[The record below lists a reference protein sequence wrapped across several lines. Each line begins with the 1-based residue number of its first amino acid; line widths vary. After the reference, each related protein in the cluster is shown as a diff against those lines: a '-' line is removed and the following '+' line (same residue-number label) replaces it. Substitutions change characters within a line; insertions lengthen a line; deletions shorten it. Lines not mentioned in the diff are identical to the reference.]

1 MKKRKKQPNDYP
13 VLTFRPT
20 PQILARIRALKARSG
35 MSAGQ
40 IVTACLAAHLPTIEA
55 RHQ

>member
-40 IVTACLAAHLPTIEA
+40 IVSMCIAAQLPVIEA
-55 RHQ
+55 KHA